1 MNKTLTYI
9 DFNIFYPPPQKNK
22 NKYYSFSNFIKDHL
36 SNEAYLFIVNL
47 PLCSDQFPL
56 ITQVFAQISPT

>member
-9 DFNIFYPPPQKNK
+9 DFIK
-22 NKYYSFSNFIKDHL
+22 KYYSFSNFIKDHL
-36 SNEAYLFIVNL
+36 SNEAYLLIVNP